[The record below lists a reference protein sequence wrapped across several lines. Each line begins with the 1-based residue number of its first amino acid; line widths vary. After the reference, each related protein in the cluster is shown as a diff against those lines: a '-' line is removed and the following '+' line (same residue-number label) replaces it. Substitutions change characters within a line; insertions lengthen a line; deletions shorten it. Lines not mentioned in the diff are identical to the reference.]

1 MALTSDVPRVNTPA
15 GGWHGEM
22 PGPFLSECNEPLSA
36 DAPDLRGTWRPIEVT
51 MNGEPAPK
59 ELPLWNHVERIEQAG
74 RRVIVTAGHVIHDFP
89 IVDGT
94 FENGCH
100 DVFEMDLTTPLIVA
114 ASYEDG
120 VLVLRPKDLEG
131 IEVRRQRDGEFLL
144 WQYHTAFTM
153 KMERII

>member
-1 MALTSDVPRVNTPA
+1 MALTSDIPRVNTPA

-59 ELPLWNHVERIEQAG
+59 ELPLWNLVKRIEQAG

-100 DVFEMDLTTPLIVA
+100 DVFETVVTTPLIVA